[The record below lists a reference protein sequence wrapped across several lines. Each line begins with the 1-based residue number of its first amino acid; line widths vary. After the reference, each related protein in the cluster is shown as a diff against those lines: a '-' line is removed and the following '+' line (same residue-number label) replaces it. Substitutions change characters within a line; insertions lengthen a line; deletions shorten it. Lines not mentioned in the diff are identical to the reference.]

1 MTIPARTLRAYRRTT
16 YEAGGIAVRIG
27 WRARGMDGL
36 LRAHGCRTG
45 VFITAWNP
53 RSRRMPPG
61 WNRRRQIALAERLR
75 GMTVL
80 VAQGAWRGWHEAHL
94 LVLDHPGRVRRLA
107 RLFRQHAVVQVRIGQ
122 RARLIGTSGCDSR
135 TA

>member
-1 MTIPARTLRAYRRTT
+1 
-16 YEAGGIAVRIG
+16 
-27 WRARGMDGL
+27 
-36 LRAHGCRTG
+36 
-45 VFITAWNP
+45 
-53 RSRRMPPG
+53 MPPG

-75 GMTVL
+75 GVTVL

-94 LVLDHPGRVRRLA
+94 LVLDPPGRVRRLA